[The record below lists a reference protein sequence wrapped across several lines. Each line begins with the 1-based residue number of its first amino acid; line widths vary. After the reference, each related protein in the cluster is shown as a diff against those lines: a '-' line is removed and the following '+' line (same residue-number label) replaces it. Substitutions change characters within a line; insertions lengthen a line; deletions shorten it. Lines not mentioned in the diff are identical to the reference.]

1 MLSYHSIGYA
11 DAKARIAD
19 LEILLMQ
26 VTADLKSA
34 RLSLCRE
41 LAAER
46 AEEAVPSEEAEVE
59 TLPPLL
65 VKTLATRRISRLTSR
80 QRQVMELV
88 LAGHPSKNIAV
99 DIGISQRTVENH
111 RAAIM
116 RKTGAS
122 SLPALARLAFVA
134 GWVDPE
140 MHDVQ

>member
-11 DAKARIAD
+11 DPKARIAD
-19 LEILLMQ
+19 LEILLVQ

-34 RLSLCRE
+34 RLSLSAE
-41 LAAER
+41 LAAAR
-46 AEEAVPSEEAEVE
+46 TEEAAPSEEAEVE
-59 TLPPLL
+59 MLPPLL
-65 VKTLATRRISRLTSR
+65 VKTLATRRISLLTSR

-116 RKTGAS
+116 RKTGAT
-122 SLPALARLAFVA
+122 SLPALVRLALVA
-134 GWVDPE
+134 RWGETE
-140 MHDVQ
+140 MQ